1 MANWICH
8 RFSCSCDSKQRCELE
23 VNSAVFGD
31 PCPGTDKYVEVT
43 YTCQAVPAPGSTANQ
58 RLPPWL
64 LDLSATPVPETTSTA
79 TAAPATATA
88 RRAET
93 TERATTVAA
102 AAPAASGDNFDF
114 IVQENEIVFD
124 GNDIEVIKGLMDHC
138 PPQTSRG
145 LYWNWT
151 QVGEEAIQV
160 CPYGSSGFARWKC
173 GQDGQWETPLPSL
186 ADCQSSWLTQLEAR
200 MHSNGDIALIS
211 SELSTRTS
219 EQKLYG
225 GDIPIA
231 TNIVQG
237 LAHRLRQDIYK
248 LGSQEI
254 KDIKVSKLLRD
265 CLNVASN
272 LLDDS
277 QAMAWADLHGD
288 RRASIAT
295 ALIVGIEE
303 SALLLAETINNEKN
317 IIEMTSNVLASIKIL
332 RSKNVQDQA
341 FPYETEDLQLILPS
355 ESLIETSV
363 NGAVRVAS
371 FLFDNLE
378 KILPGAGTYF
388 INSKILHTLVPTGQ
402 NERLVNPIYFVLR
415 HLRSSNVRNPVCASW
430 NYNLRTWS
438 NKDCM
443 VIKTNATHT
452 MCQCHRISNFA
463 VLMEDKPA
471 NAAHHHSSTPF
482 GAETYTEKVQII
494 SACIGA
500 AVIVATLTL
509 AAVFVVQK
517 KRMVPCK
524 RYSPGSDFYSSSS
537 AASSAPTVSSVYSAD
552 DSPKASPAIYTT
564 QLANHR
570 LLFNNANLLPHH
582 HQPFNCHIYNE
593 IIEPAA
599 DSPSPSPPHQR
610 PDSRLP
616 LIEAAAAAAARPQP
630 ATIMY
635 PVAAEQWQDQ
645 RLPGSGREEQA
656 ITLHDGNQFVR
667 LKIANPYEAVAAAAA
682 AGGQTARQQFFK
694 I

>member
-1 MANWICH
+1 M
-8 RFSCSCDSKQRCELE
+8 
-23 VNSAVFGD
+23 
-31 PCPGTDKYVEVT
+31 T
-43 YTCQAVPAPGSTANQ
+43 YTCQAAPAAPGSAAAASQ

-64 LDLSATPVPETTSTA
+64 LDLSATPVPDATTT
-79 TAAPATATA
+79 TAAPSTT

-93 TERATTVAA
+93 TEGANANSAA
-102 AAPAASGDNFDF
+102 PSAPAASGDNFDF

-124 GNDIEVIKGLMDHC
+124 GSDIEVIKGLMDHC

-151 QVGEEAIQV
+151 MVGEEGIQV
-160 CPYGSSGFARWKC
+160 CPYGSAGFARWKC

-219 EQKLYG
+219 EQRLYG

-277 QAMAWADLHGD
+277 QAAAWADLQGD

-388 INSKILHTLVPTGQ
+388 INSKILHTLVPAGQ

-471 NAAHHHSSTPF
+471 NAAHQHSSTPF
-482 GAETYTEKVQII
+482 GAETYAERVQII

-500 AVIVATLTL
+500 AVVVAALTL
-509 AAVFVVQK
+509 AAVFVAQK
-517 KRMVPCK
+517 RRMVPCK

-552 DSPKASPAIYTT
+552 DSAKAPAIYTT

-570 LLFNNANLLPHH
+570 LLFGSAALPHH

-599 DSPSPSPPHQR
+599 DSPSPSPPHPR

-616 LIEAAAAAAARPQP
+616 LIEAAAAARPQP

-635 PVAAEQWQDQ
+635 PVAAEQWQQQQQEQ
-645 RLPGSGREEQA
+645 RLREEQA

-682 AGGQTARQQFFK
+682 GGQTARQQFFK

>member
-1 MANWICH
+1 MD
-8 RFSCSCDSKQRCELE
+8 FPCSCDSKQRCELE

-31 PCPGTDKYVEVT
+31 PCPGTEKYVEVT
-43 YTCQAVPAPGSTANQ
+43 YTCQAAPPPPGSAANQ

-64 LDLSATPVPETTSTA
+64 LDLSATPVPETTTKTA

-88 RRAET
+88 RRAEID
-93 TERATTVAA
+93 EIATTAA
-102 AAPAASGDNFDF
+102 AVPAASGDSFDF

-151 QVGEEAIQV
+151 RVGEEGIQV

-186 ADCQSSWLTQLEAR
+186 GDCQSSWLTQLEAR

-211 SELSTRTS
+211 SELSIKTS
-219 EQKLYG
+219 EQRLHG

-248 LGSQEI
+248 LGSQEM

-272 LLDDS
+272 LLDNS
-277 QAMAWADLHGD
+277 QAAAWADLQGD

-317 IIEMTSNVLASIKIL
+317 IIEMTSNVLASVKIL

-378 KILPGAGTYF
+378 KILPGAGSYF
-388 INSKILHTLVPTGQ
+388 INSKILHTLVPAGQ

-500 AVIVATLTL
+500 AVIVATLVL
-509 AAVFVVQK
+509 AAVFVAQK
-517 KRMVPCK
+517 WRMVPCK

-552 DSPKASPAIYTT
+552 DSPAKAPPAIYTT

-570 LLFNNANLLPHH
+570 LLFNSANLPHH

-599 DSPSPSPPHQR
+599 AASPSPSPPHQR

-616 LIEAAAAAAARPQP
+616 LIEAIAARPQP

-645 RLPGSGREEQA
+645 RQPGDCDGRGREEQA

-667 LKIANPYEAVAAAAA
+667 LKIANPYEAVATAAR
-682 AGGQTARQQFFK
+682 GQTARQQFFK